1 MIGARNRDVACRTIY
16 FDIVTAASA
25 VVHHSQW
32 SSYPSSA
39 VKNPSS
45 KNAVVGIADWLVEC
59 WNRSLFRW
67 SGRASAERKV
77 AMAEWWELKLQ
88 SFVVM
93 SALVKRCGSLSDL

>member
-32 SSYPSSA
+32 SSCPSSA

-59 WNRSLFRW
+59 WNNSLFF
-67 SGRASAERKV
+67 SGVDERV
-77 AMAEWWELKLQ
+77 RRGRSNGGMVGIET
-88 SFVVM
+88 SIF
-93 SALVKRCGSLSDL
+93 SSS